1 MKRAYT
7 LRKKSLDSTVF
18 SKREALEDE
27 LESLDA
33 KINKKNEYYKCLYED
48 KMEGVIS
55 QEEFIMLRE
64 KFTNEIEEY
73 KSRIETIKESL
84 AELRDKED
92 LVQTSVK
99 IFEKYKHIDKLTKVI
114 IDEFVDVVQIVSLN
128 KETNE
133 RDIDIHLNIINLE

>member
-1 MKRAYT
+1 M
-7 LRKKSLDSTVF
+7 RKKSLDSTVF

>member
-1 MKRAYT
+1 
-7 LRKKSLDSTVF
+7 
-18 SKREALEDE
+18 
-27 LESLDA
+27 
-33 KINKKNEYYKCLYED
+33 
-48 KMEGVIS
+48 MEGVIS

-64 KFTNEIEEY
+64 KFTNEIEEQ

>member
-1 MKRAYT
+1 M
-7 LRKKSLDSTVF
+7 RKKSLDSTVL

-64 KFTNEIEEY
+64 KFTNEIEE
-73 KSRIETIKESL
+73 
-84 AELRDKED
+84 
-92 LVQTSVK
+92 
-99 IFEKYKHIDKLTKVI
+99 
-114 IDEFVDVVQIVSLN
+114 
-128 KETNE
+128 
-133 RDIDIHLNIINLE
+133 

>member
-1 MKRAYT
+1 M
-7 LRKKSLDSTVF
+7 RKKSLDSTVL